1 MNGLEPKKPAPLPTT
16 PISLSRFDEAVARA
30 LTEDLFSRLEDG
42 DRLAAARLITLV
54 ERSPEAAAQ
63 VVKRIHHLTGRAHV
77 VGITGPPG
85 AGKSTL
91 VDVLVDQLRE
101 SGRTVGVIAVD
112 PTSPFTGGALLGDR
126 IRMQRRSTD
135 PEVFIRSMGT
145 RGHLGGLAA
154 ATADAVKIL
163 DAMGK
168 DMILIETVGVGQA
181 EVEIMQLADTTAV
194 VTVPGMGDDIQ
205 SIKAGLME
213 IADVFIV
220 NKADR
225 DGVERTVAEIE
236 MNLMM
241 GLGSEDPREKTE
253 NEETAHHAGKKA
265 KNEADAFL
273 AEDRVHEAERKRAPR
288 RTTTRRQT
296 PSTARQKGTGDA
308 PAEEAQR
315 REYFEEMLTAGVW
328 YPPVLRTIAE
338 TGRGVE
344 TLLEYLDRHHD
355 FIHQSDRRQAKL
367 RERAEREIISHVKEQ
382 VLVAIEEKSHVGD
395 RFESLVDQVAAR
407 ETDPHTAAALVLK
420 QIRHA
425 MAEEDRA

>member
-1 MNGLEPKKPAPLPTT
+1 MQRT
-16 PISLSRFDEAVARA
+16 PSPIRTISPGRFAAIVARA

-54 ERSPEAAAQ
+54 ERSPEAAAE

-145 RGHLGGLAA
+145 RGHLGGVAA
-154 ATADAVKIL
+154 ATSDAVKIL

-181 EVEIMQLADTTAV
+181 EVEIMQMADTTAV

-213 IADVFIV
+213 IADIFIV

-241 GLGSEDPREKTE
+241 GLGSEDPRGGSSKEA
-253 NEETAHHAGKKA
+253 ETAHHAPQGAKKR
-265 KNEADAFL
+265 ADAFL
-273 AEDRVHEAERKRAPR
+273 EEDRVHEAERKRAPR

-296 PSTARQKGTGDA
+296 PGAASKKEPTNSA
-308 PAEEAQR
+308 PVEEPQR

-328 YPPVLRTIAE
+328 YPPVLRTVAE
-338 TGRGVE
+338 TGSGVE

-355 FIHQSDRRQAKL
+355 YLEQGDRRKGKL
-367 RERAEREIISHVKEQ
+367 RQRAEREIVSHVKEQ
-382 VLVAIEEKSHVGD
+382 VLVTIEEKSHVGD
-395 RFESLVDQVAAR
+395 RFEALVDEVAAR
-407 ETDPHTAAALVLK
+407 ETDPHTAAAEVLK
-420 QIRHA
+420 RIRHA
-425 MAEEDRA
+425 MAEEERV